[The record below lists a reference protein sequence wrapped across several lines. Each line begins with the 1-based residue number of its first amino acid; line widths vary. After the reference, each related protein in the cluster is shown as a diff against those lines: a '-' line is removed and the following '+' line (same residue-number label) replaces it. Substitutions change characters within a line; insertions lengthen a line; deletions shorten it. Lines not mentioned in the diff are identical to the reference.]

1 MKFLIEV
8 DPSKPLHK
16 NYSFWLAICT
26 PMAFALMLSVPITIN
41 AGGLC
46 WSFEC
51 QRRFIEQFQLPIG
64 ILSLSVLFGVMV
76 GRFHGSAQRV
86 ASYRQS
92 QEHNTFRNFYDH
104 RKFFSEWFTHL
115 HAKKI
120 ESLEYIKLESP
131 TRLYGRL
138 LSENCPTFV
147 AIQPLTITVRAAYRD
162 ITAHIHEKV
171 NYFSTSQYILES
183 EPTHEL
189 SPESVAQRI
198 KQVINEIDLGLQ
210 AYGISLNKL
219 EDWPHPKYRFDFEQ
233 ILREIAEVFRLAAE
247 FSKSGPPPQLN
258 AQPDTAKLL
267 RSDSVQGYVTLAL
280 NFGIDRGSKKS

>member
-1 MKFLIEV
+1 MSNLRSEYQAISDRGRSCYKSCKQRSLSPQTNNSEPAELKFLIEV

-16 NYSFWLAICT
+16 NHSFWLAICT
-26 PMAFALMLSVPITIN
+26 PMAFALILSVPITID

-46 WSFEC
+46 WTFEC

-147 AIQPLTITVRAAYRD
+147 AIQPLTVTVRAAHRD
-162 ITAHIHEKV
+162 IAASMHSKLNH
-171 NYFSTSQYILES
+171 FSTSQFLLEN
-183 EPTHEL
+183 EPTYEL
-189 SPESVAQRI
+189 SPKDVTSRLEQI
-198 KQVINEIDLGLQ
+198 THEINLALQ

-219 EDWPHPKYRFDFEQ
+219 EEWPTQNIVSTSSRY
-233 ILREIAEVFRLAAE
+233 
-247 FSKSGPPPQLN
+247 
-258 AQPDTAKLL
+258 
-267 RSDSVQGYVTLAL
+267 Y
-280 NFGIDRGSKKS
+280 